1 MNHWPFILGA
11 YAITLA
17 AVIALTGWSW
27 AAMRRAEGDAAK
39 LGRDA

>member
-11 YAITLA
+11 YAIAGA
-17 AVIALTGWSW
+17 AVLTLVGASW
-27 AAMRRAEGDAAK
+27 AAMRRAEGEAGR